1 MPSQH
6 VYIDTDILRFN
17 SDRNNDL
24 GRVARAS
31 IAQVE
36 KSLINPQIKVKIPQV
51 VLGELMIAA
60 CQGDCDIED
69 IKKLLLRLNVEVWRD
84 MPTVN
89 SDVLFHAKDILDKN
103 PLLGPNDAL
112 LAAHA
117 LTDVSTAW
125 LLTTDEP
132 LIVNRVIKEKMDSM
146 GHRFHISS
154 TFH

>member
-1 MPSQH
+1 
-6 VYIDTDILRFN
+6 
-17 SDRNNDL
+17 
-24 GRVARAS
+24 
-31 IAQVE
+31 
-36 KSLINPQIKVKIPQV
+36 
-51 VLGELMIAA
+51 
-60 CQGDCDIED
+60 
-69 IKKLLLRLNVEVWRD
+69 